1 MPLPVST
8 LAAWTSMSKA
18 AVVTSG
24 LFIVRVAF
32 HWSNLPTM
40 ETEDFTSNVTELD
53 TGVTSKTG
61 TCAQPNG
68 VSKAVATRQSMIFR
82 MEEVWPLGTAV
93 STVKN
98 ANPAQPFFTRRPTPT
113 CLAITPRSVSPFTKN
128 CTASAISSSPMIL
141 TRMRM
146 PVSPSSFL
154 TWSAPFSTK

>member
-1 MPLPVST
+1 MISGFCSTSKKSLLFSLPFFMPLPVFT

-40 ETEDFTSNVTELD
+40 ETEDFTLNVTELE

-68 VSKAVATRQSMIFR
+68 VSKAVGYEAEHNFSHGGS
-82 MEEVWPLGTAV
+82 LAV
-93 STVKN
+93 GDCGVN
-98 ANPAQPFFTRRPTPT
+98 
-113 CLAITPRSVSPFTKN
+113 
-128 CTASAISSSPMIL
+128 
-141 TRMRM
+141 
-146 PVSPSSFL
+146 
-154 TWSAPFSTK
+154 W